1 MKKTLEP
8 YQLIERSIIKKYRKE
23 LWPPFIVAVKRY
35 ELVQAGDRIAVCIS
49 GGKCKAHIRW
59 NKDVGANLTR
69 AMVTGRGKLMQRIIR
84 DTHPLVPFDTGMLD
98 NSAQLATDYETG
110 EIIWSTP
117 YARPQYYLHPQ
128 GEGLHGDTGLRG
140 SYWAERSKDANKVSW
155 NQFWKAVMKE
165 ETR

>member
-1 MKKTLEP
+1 MATILDKRHAGRLTVTTPMGTLFTVRHQNGE
-8 YQLIERSIIKKYRKE
+8 
-23 LWPPFIVAVKRY
+23 
-35 ELVQAGDRIAVCIS
+35 
-49 GGKCKAHIRW
+49 CKAHIRW
-59 NKDVGANLTR
+59 NKDAGANLTR

-98 NSAQLATDYETG
+98 NSAQLATDYDTG

-117 YARPQYYLHPQ
+117 YARRQYYLHPK
-128 GEGLHGDTGLRG
+128 GEGLHGKNGLRG
-140 SYWAERSKDANKVSW
+140 SYWAERSKGANKVSW